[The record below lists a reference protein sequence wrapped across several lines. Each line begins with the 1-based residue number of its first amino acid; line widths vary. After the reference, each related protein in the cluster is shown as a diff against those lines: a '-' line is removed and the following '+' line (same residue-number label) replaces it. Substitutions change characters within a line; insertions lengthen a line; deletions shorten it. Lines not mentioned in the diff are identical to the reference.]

1 MKKELKIAWGKK
13 LTSAEKEFFL
23 SICFRLE
30 IPPDFLM
37 ACIAF
42 ETGETFSP
50 SILNAAGSKACGLLQ
65 FMPTTAAALGTS
77 TKALEGMTV
86 MEQLCYVEKYFK
98 PYKGK
103 LRTLSDVYMAI
114 LWPAA
119 VGKPEDYILFDQ
131 TDVKNP
137 KRYMQNKG
145 LDFNKDGLVVKS
157 ETAKKIEEKL
167 KKGKLPEYYG

>member
-13 LTSAEKEFFL
+13 LTPEEKEYFL
-23 SICFRLE
+23 DICAKLE

-37 ACIAF
+37 ACMAF
-42 ETGETFSP
+42 ESGETFSP
-50 SILNAAGSKACGLLQ
+50 SITNAAGSKAVGLLQ